1 MNLIFIVSKMQEHS
15 NGHWMNISALSA
27 LVLAGWGLRKMRKK
41 GLFSLALFEKFKAK
55 SKFNVH
61 SEFAI
66 WVVYGILLGFTAL
79 FYLGWIWLTGS
90 ILASI
95 LLALATIVVVAFS
108 LLLLFHT
115 C

>member
-1 MNLIFIVSKMQEHS
+1 MNLIFIVSKIQEHS
-15 NGHWMNISALSA
+15 NGHWVNISALSA
-27 LVLAGWGLRKMRKK
+27 LVLAGWGLHTMRKK

-55 SKFNVH
+55 REEKASDY
-61 SEFAI
+61 SELFF
-66 WVVYGILLGFTAL
+66 YGISLILTVL

-95 LLALATIVVVAFS
+95 PLALATIVVVWFS
-108 LLLLFHT
+108 LLMLSHIR